1 MTRRFRTHLAILA
14 VVLGGLVFGSA
25 ASVSARDD
33 VILAKLGMEMLSKDQ
48 QQTLWLRVERFAS
61 MESFANFCGKPS
73 NIERRVVGAVQACI
87 TPTTL
92 QQVVT
97 TFRKKLH
104 EKNGSITADK
114 TICQEARI
122 KNLVKEIHTSIDTLV
137 NEVARMCQ
145 SCIIC

>member
-1 MTRRFRTHLAILA
+1 MLA

-73 NIERRVVGAVQACI
+73 NIERRVVGAIEPCI
-87 TPTTL
+87 NPPTI

-97 TFRKKLH
+97 RFRTHLR
-104 EKNGSITADK
+104 EKNAAITAEK
-114 TICQEARI
+114 TVCQEARI
-122 KNLVKEIHTSIDTLV
+122 KNLIKEIHTAIDTLV
-137 NEVARMCQ
+137 NEVARMCK

>member
-1 MTRRFRTHLAILA
+1 MPT
-14 VVLGGLVFGSA
+14 
-25 ASVSARDD
+25 
-33 VILAKLGMEMLSKDQ
+33 
-48 QQTLWLRVERFAS
+48 
-61 MESFANFCGKPS
+61 FCGKPS

-87 TPTTL
+87 TPATL

-97 TFRKKLH
+97 QFRKKLK

-122 KNLVKEIHTSIDTLV
+122 KSLVKEIHTSIDTLV

-145 SCIIC
+145 SCLIC